1 MRKRAGIKEL
11 RQYKGMTQEDLA
23 GMIGVSQQ
31 ALQRWETGKRTPKK
45 DTLDRIYNALGVC
58 DIITIGNPN
67 DTPASEVVGDSVS
80 VDADVQEDKEVYSVT
95 DTELKAMAYDVITD
109 LLHTIAT
116 KEELLVMAFTLDKL
130 ITEMTG
136 GNEKAESFKSLLD
149 DVEPFASVDPEE

>member
-1 MRKRAGIKEL
+1 MSKRAGIKEL
-11 RQYKGMTQEDLA
+11 RQYRGMTQGDLA

-45 DTLDRIYNALGVC
+45 DTLDRIYKALGVC

-67 DTPASEVVGDSVS
+67 DTPTSDIVGDNVS
-80 VDADVQEDKEVYSVT
+80 VDVQEDVYSVT
-95 DTELKAMAYDVITD
+95 DKELKAMAYDVMTD

-116 KEELLVMAFTLDKL
+116 KEELLVMAFALDKL
-130 ITEMTG
+130 ITEITG